1 MLVALATATARTL
14 AHIVAVLLAAS
25 WISSGGYLIEALIHI
40 NLRVR
45 TALTTPVLRSP
56 PNPLLGF
63 SLIDPFTTAI
73 LFGAVLS
80 IATWPIRSGPDP
92 SRARSRV
99 GGHTLALAFDCGR
112 GSADAGPRTQPC
124 RPLSQCLE
132 HVQSYF
138 AATREQPEWIR
149 SLPFGAR
156 RLGAAWDRVVEA
168 KGNLRALLEPYTAN
182 LDQLI
187 IGAAHA
193 LADSSVQVLL
203 SLNSR
208 DNVLDQRRCAGEGTA

>member
-1 MLVALATATARTL
+1 VAVVLPMLVLAPNL
-14 AHIVAVLLAAS
+14 A
-25 WISSGGYLIEALIHI
+25 
-40 NLRVR
+40 
-45 TALTTPVLRSP
+45 
-56 PNPLLGF
+56 
-63 SLIDPFTTAI
+63 D
-73 LFGAVLS
+73 
-80 IATWPIRSGPDP
+80 
-92 SRARSRV
+92 
-99 GGHTLALAFDCGR
+99 
-112 GSADAGPRTQPC
+112 Q
-124 RPLSQCLE
+124 LSQCLE